1 MTSLRV
7 MMSFIIDIESSM
19 QDNRD
24 MPGPKNRLRR
34 LRFDKDETTQQ
45 QLADAVGV
53 ARQTINSIEKGKF
66 NPSVMLALKIAEYFG
81 CPLEDVFYLETEEA
95 E

>member
-1 MTSLRV
+1 
-7 MMSFIIDIESSM
+7 MSFFIDMKSSI

-24 MPGPKNRLRR
+24 MPGLKNRLRR
-34 LRFDKDETTQQ
+34 LRFEKDETTQQ

-81 CPLEDVFYLETEEA
+81 CPLEDVFYLETEGA